1 MGSTNKQLDP
11 KAETIVGLGTV
22 VIGEIS
28 VPELLVVEGTVE
40 GNVKTKTLRV
50 GANGVIKGKV
60 FASNADIHGVLSED
74 VEIEDFLLLRS
85 TSRTEGHVKCG
96 NVQVERGAAI
106 KGDFWTGV
114 DKSAES
120 QAEVNVNNVEPFPS
134 TSVSTDVD
142 RSTTRRKRPNEPKA
156 PVDQYSPLVIRRK
169 IDFNKRPMAVGGAVA
184 ATQGT
189 SPSHGA
195 DILPRRDGEP

>member
-1 MGSTNKQLDP
+1 MGSANEQLDP

-22 VIGEIS
+22 FKGEIS

-40 GNVKTKTLRV
+40 GNVKTHTLRV

-60 FASNADIHGVLSED
+60 FASNADIQGVLAED

-96 NVQVERGAAI
+96 KVQVELGAAI

-114 DKSAES
+114 EKSGGS
-120 QAEVNVNNVEPFPS
+120 QAKVNVNNVS
-134 TSVSTDVD
+134 TGVD

-156 PVDQYSPLVIRRK
+156 PVDQYSPLVVRRK
-169 IDFNKRPMAVGGAVA
+169 IDFNKRPMAVGAVGA
-184 ATQGT
+184 AT
-189 SPSHGA
+189 
-195 DILPRRDGEP
+195 E

>member
-1 MGSTNKQLDP
+1 MESVNEQLDP

-22 VIGEIS
+22 FKGEIS

-40 GNVKTKTLRV
+40 GNVKTQTLRV

-60 FASNADIHGVLSED
+60 FASNADIQGVLAED

-96 NVQVERGAAI
+96 KVQVELGAAI

-114 DKSAES
+114 EKSGGN
-120 QAEVNVNNVEPFPS
+120 QADVNVNNIEPFP
-134 TSVSTDVD
+134 
-142 RSTTRRKRPNEPKA
+142 STTRRKRPNEPKA
-156 PVDQYSPLVIRRK
+156 PVDHDPSDCNQYSPLVARRK
-169 IDFNKRPMAVGGAVA
+169 IDFNKRPMAVGAVH
-184 ATQGT
+184 ATWC
-189 SPSHGA
+189 S
-195 DILPRRDGEP
+195 LR